1 MTDSG
6 IPMREGVWARTR
18 ARIDPATLAAF
29 GCILVLLFAGS
40 LYSQSF
46 LSPAYL
52 LQQLK
57 VASFLGIIATGMM
70 IVILL
75 GQIDLSVPWAIAVGG
90 MMSASASAWGPA
102 GPWIAI
108 PFGVACGVALG
119 LVNGIGVAYLR
130 IPSMIVTL
138 AVNAVAQGLM
148 VVHTGGF
155 SPQDSASPAMRVHR
169 DRRRRVRSAQ
179 CADRLGDHRHRRDAV
194 CSTRTTFGRA
204 VYAIGNRERAA
215 YLSGVD
221 PQRVTLIAF
230 MISGGLSAFA
240 GVLLAGYASK
250 AAQAMG
256 DPYLL
261 PAIAAVV
268 LGGASILG
276 GRGNYLGTVA
286 GGDSRHAAAV
296 DPLGDADPRGRAAD
310 RRRVGDHRHA
320 AVLRRGGDPGSVP
333 ASAARRNHC
342 ASRFVTG
349 VPAFAS
355 PGPQHADSRWFRHR
369 TRARTADHRRDI
381 DGYSPVSSGRR
392 GRRKRTSVQPV
403 RRDRKVHRQLWQ
415 SGAALDSRGGLARH
429 AAGGHRSRRRAPR
442 RNRPIGEGHRPR
454 RVSFCRLRSRP

>member
-1 MTDSG
+1 
-6 IPMREGVWARTR
+6 MRESVWERTR

-40 LYSQSF
+40 LYSESF

-75 GQIDLSVPWAIAVGG
+75 GQIDLSVPWAIAMGG
-90 MMSASASAWGPA
+90 MMSASASAWGFA

-108 PFGVACGVALG
+108 PFGVACGLAVG

-155 SPQDSASPAMRVHR
+155 SPQDSASAAMRYIATGDVLLGLPNALI
-169 DRRRRVRSAQ
+169 VWAVIGIGATLLLTRS
-179 CADRLGDHRHRRDAV
+179 
-194 CSTRTTFGRA
+194 TFGRA
-204 VYAIGNRERAA
+204 VYAIGNRERAT

-230 MISGGLSAFA
+230 MISGGLAAFA

-286 GGDSRHAAAV
+286 GVILVTLLQSI
-296 DPLGDADPRGRAAD
+296 L
-310 RRRVGDHRHA
+310 
-320 AVLRRGGDPGSVP
+320 SVMQIP
-333 ASAARRNHC
+333 E
-342 ASRFVTG
+342 
-349 VPAFAS
+349 
-355 PGPQHADSRWFRHR
+355 
-369 TRARTADHRRDI
+369 
-381 DGYSPVSSGRR
+381 SGRQIAYGLVIIVMLLVY
-392 GRRKRTSVQPV
+392 GR
-403 RRDRKVHRQLWQ
+403 
-415 SGAALDSRGGLARH
+415 GAAIRG
-429 AAGGHRSRRRAPR
+429 
-442 RNRPIGEGHRPR
+442 
-454 RVSFCRLRSRP
+454 